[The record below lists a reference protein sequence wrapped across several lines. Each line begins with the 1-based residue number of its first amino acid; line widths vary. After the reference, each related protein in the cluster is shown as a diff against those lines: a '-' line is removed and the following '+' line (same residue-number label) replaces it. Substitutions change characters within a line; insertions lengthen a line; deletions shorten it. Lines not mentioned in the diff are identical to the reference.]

1 MDSSMKVAVIGAG
14 TMGSG
19 IAQVAAQ
26 AGHNVVLFDTRRE
39 AVDKALAGLR
49 KTLDKLVEKGKLTTE
64 QADGIHGRITPAS
77 DLKELAGS
85 GLVIEAIIE
94 DLGIKQ
100 KLFAELESIAGP
112 DAILATNT
120 SSLSVTA
127 IAGGLKHPERFIG
140 LHFFNPAPLLPLV
153 EVVPGLAT
161 DAALATRMM
170 ALMQAWGKTPVVCKD
185 TPGFIVNRV
194 ARPFYGE
201 AIRIYEEGIADMP
214 TIDAA
219 MKSVGFKMGPFELMD
234 LIGNDVNFTVTKTV
248 WEAFFYDPRYKPS
261 FTQQR
266 QVESGRL
273 GRKSG
278 RGYYQYDASGA
289 IVPKTSAGS
298 LAEDPAGHAQTS
310 AGSLAEDPAG
320 NAHTAGSPPSS
331 GDPAEVSH
339 AQAAGSLRASG
350 DPAEVS
356 GDPAEV
362 SQVIIERILAMLIN
376 EAADAL
382 FWQVASAKDIDLAMT
397 KGVNYPKG
405 LLAWAEEKGA
415 AHWLRVLERLQATYG
430 EDRYRPSPLLRRMA
444 AH

>member
-1 MDSSMKVAVIGAG
+1 MKVAVIGAG

-26 AGHNVVLFDTRRE
+26 AGHKVVLFDTRRE
-39 AVDKALAGLR
+39 AVDKALVGLR
-49 KTLDKLVEKGKLTTE
+49 KTLDKLVEKGKLTAE
-64 QADGIHGRITPAS
+64 QAEGIHSRITPAS
-77 DLKELAGS
+77 DLKDLAGS

-94 DLGIKQ
+94 DLGIKK
-100 KLFAELESIAGP
+100 KLFAELEGILAA
-112 DAILATNT
+112 DAVLATNT

-127 IAGGLKHPERFIG
+127 IAGGLMHPERMVG

-161 DAALATRMM
+161 DEAIAPRMT

-234 LIGNDVNFTVTKTV
+234 LIGNDINFTVTKTV

-278 RGYYQYDASGA
+278 RGYYQYDTSGA
-289 IVPKTSAGS
+289 ILP
-298 LAEDPAGHAQTS
+298 QTS
-310 AGSLAEDPAG
+310 VRSL
-320 NAHTAGSPPSS
+320 AGSPPSS
-331 GDPAEVSH
+331 GDPAEVS
-339 AQAAGSLRASG
+339 AQI
-350 DPAEVS
+350 V
-356 GDPAEV
+356 
-362 SQVIIERILAMLIN
+362 ERILAMLIN
-376 EAADAL
+376 EAYDAL
-382 FWQVASAKDIDLAMT
+382 FWQVASANDIDLAMT

-405 LLAWAEEKGA
+405 LLAWSEEKGA
-415 AHWLRVLERLQATYG
+415 AHWLDVLDGLQARYG
-430 EDRYRPSPLLRRMA
+430 EDRYRPSLLLRHRA
-444 AH
+444 NG

>member
-1 MDSSMKVAVIGAG
+1 MKIAVIGAG

-26 AGHNVVLFDTRRE
+26 AGHPVVLFDTRRE
-39 AVDKALAGLR
+39 AVDKALSGLR
-49 KTLDKLVEKGKLTTE
+49 KTLDKLVEKGKLTAL

-77 DLKELAGS
+77 ELKDLVGS

-100 KLFAELESIAGP
+100 KLFAELEGIVAD
-112 DAILATNT
+112 DAVLATNT

-127 IAGGLKHPERFIG
+127 IAGGLKHPERMVG

-161 DAALATRMM
+161 APDLGSRMVT
-170 ALMQAWGKTPVVCKD
+170 LMTAWGKVPVLCKD

-201 AIRIYEEGIADMP
+201 SIRIYEEGIADMA

-219 MKSVGFKMGPFELMD
+219 LKTYGGFRMGPFELMD
-234 LIGNDVNFTVTKTV
+234 LIGNDINFTVTRTV
-248 WEAFFYDPRYKPS
+248 WEAFHFDPRYKPS
-261 FTQQR
+261 LTQQR

-273 GRKSG
+273 GRKTG
-278 RGYYQYDASGA
+278 RGYYSYSDGQPLAPMHVDVIMGNA
-289 IVPKTSAGS
+289 IV
-298 LAEDPAGHAQTS
+298 
-310 AGSLAEDPAG
+310 
-320 NAHTAGSPPSS
+320 
-331 GDPAEVSH
+331 
-339 AQAAGSLRASG
+339 
-350 DPAEVS
+350 
-356 GDPAEV
+356 
-362 SQVIIERILAMLIN
+362 ERVLAMLIN

-382 FWQVASAKDIDLAMT
+382 FWQVASAGDIDLAMT

-405 LLAWAEEKGA
+405 LLAWADEQGA
-415 AHWLRVLERLQATYG
+415 AHWLAVLERLQAEYG
-430 EDRYRPSPLLRRMA
+430 EDRYRPSPLLRRVANA
-444 AH
+444 AGKLA